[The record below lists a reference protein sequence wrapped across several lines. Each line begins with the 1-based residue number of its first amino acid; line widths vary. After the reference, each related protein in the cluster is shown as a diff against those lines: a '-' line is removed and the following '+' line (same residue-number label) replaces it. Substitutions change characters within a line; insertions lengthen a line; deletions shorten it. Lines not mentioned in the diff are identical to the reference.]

1 MNPLEARLLVVDD
14 NEDNRYTLRQRLKR
28 LGHTSIET
36 ATNGREALDLLGQ
49 REFDL
54 VLLDVMMPEL
64 NGYEVLEQ
72 LKADPRRRDVPVIM
86 ISALDQIES
95 VIRCVE
101 LGAEDYLP
109 KPFNPTLLAARV
121 GASLEKKRL
130 RDELHASLNR
140 LEKELEA
147 ARRLQVSML
156 PREFPAFTEQQPV
169 DIHALMQ
176 AAREVGGD
184 LYDFFYSS
192 PERLFFLVADVS
204 GKGADAAMFMARTRS
219 LVRMAVEL
227 LHEVGATDV
236 TPGRVLDTV
245 NRELCQ
251 NNREK
256 MFVSVFL
263 GALDVRTGG
272 LEFSNAGHPPPYR
285 ISVAGGLER
294 LGGTPQAPLGIRQAT
309 SYTTSTL
316 DLDKADTL
324 FVCTDGVVEA
334 SDEDQNMY
342 GDERLQALLNS
353 TTESSAQARVTQVKD
368 AIDSFA
374 AGAPPADDV
383 TMLVLSWR
391 PTAAI
396 R

>member
-1 MNPLEARLLVVDD
+1 MTCFEARLLVVDD

-28 LGHTSIET
+28 QGYANVET
-36 ATNGREALDLLGQ
+36 ATNGREALELLGQ
-49 REFDL
+49 REIDL
-54 VLLDVMMPEL
+54 VLLDVMMPEM

-72 LKADPRRRDVPVIM
+72 LKADPRRRDIPVIM
-86 ISALDQIES
+86 ISALDQLES

-130 RDELHASLNR
+130 RDELRASLSR

-156 PREFPAFTEQQPV
+156 PREFPACTEQQPV

-184 LYDFFYSS
+184 LYDFFYPS
-192 PERLFFLVADVS
+192 PDRLCFLVADVS

-236 TPGRVLDTV
+236 APDRVLNTV

-256 MFVSVFL
+256 MFVSVFM
-263 GALDVRTGG
+263 GTLDVRTGA
-272 LEFSNAGHPPPYR
+272 LAFANAGHPPPCR
-285 ISVAGGLER
+285 ISAARRIER
-294 LGGTPQAPLGIRQAT
+294 LGSAPQPPLGIRPAAR
-309 SYTTSTL
+309 YTTSAIEL
-316 DLDKADTL
+316 EVADTL
-324 FVCTDGVVEA
+324 FVCTDGVCEA
-334 SDEDQNMY
+334 ANASGEMY
-342 GDERLQALLNS
+342 GDERLQALLEVS
-353 TTESSAQARVTQVKD
+353 GDSSAQAVVTQVKD
-368 AIDSFA
+368 AIDAFA

-383 TMLVLSWR
+383 TMLALRWR
-391 PTAAI
+391 PTAAG